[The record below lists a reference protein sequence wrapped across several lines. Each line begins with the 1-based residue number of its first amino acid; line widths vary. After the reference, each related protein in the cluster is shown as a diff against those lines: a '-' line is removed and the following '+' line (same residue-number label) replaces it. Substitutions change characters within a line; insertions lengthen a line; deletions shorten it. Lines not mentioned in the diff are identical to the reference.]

1 MRRRLLPLLALATVG
16 LGSTFALP
24 ASADIG
30 AHVVVMDGSQERP
43 LPGDPDGIGTATI
56 TLDSGTGRVCVRWRM
71 INVDPLT
78 AAHIHQA
85 PVGVAGPVVVPL
97 PVPVGSA
104 SSGCTT
110 ANRTVVQNIIDNP
123 SAFYVNVHN
132 PTYPGGALR
141 GQLD

>member
-1 MRRRLLPLLALATVG
+1 MLALATAG
-16 LGSTFALP
+16 IGSTFAVP
-24 ASADIG
+24 ASADIA
-30 AHVVVMDGSQERP
+30 AHVTVMDGSQESPR
-43 LPGDPDGIGTATI
+43 PGDPDGIGVATV

-85 PVGVAGPVVVPL
+85 PPGVAGPVVVSL
-97 PVPVGSA
+97 PVPVGGA

-110 ANRTVVQNIIDNP
+110 ASPALVQSIIDNP
-123 SAFYVNVHN
+123 SGFYVNVHN
-132 PTYPGGALR
+132 PAYPGGALR

>member
-1 MRRRLLPLLALATVG
+1 MRRRLVPLLALATAG
-16 LGSTFALP
+16 LGSTFAVP
-24 ASADIG
+24 ASADVA

-43 LPGDPDGIGTATI
+43 LPGDPDGIGTATV

-78 AAHIHQA
+78 AAHIHRA
-85 PVGVAGPVVVPL
+85 PAGVAGPVVVPL

-110 ANRTVVQNIIDNP
+110 ASPALVQSIIDNP
-123 SAFYVNVHN
+123 ANFYVNVHN

-141 GQLD
+141 GQME